1 MRKIDRVMREI
12 LHQYHEKGRRFFN
25 QKELAGSCGLS
36 LGTVNPLVGKFEL
49 MGMVERRPLGFR
61 LVDPRRMLLYW
72 AATREISGDVVYTT
86 FSAEAISRMEERL
99 SSLGLLTAHSGYRRI
114 FGSCPVDYSR
124 VFVYAPPEEVRRI
137 YGPRRKRPNLFV
149 LTPDEHL
156 LKLGREGTVP
166 PVQLYVDLW
175 QLGSLA
181 GRLLEDLERRL
192 GEAPARA
199 VEEVARK
206 RGAPSPEGA
215 GNAWSSSSPS

>member
-1 MRKIDRVMREI
+1 MRKIDRVMREV
-12 LHQYHEKGRRFFN
+12 LHQYHERGRRFFN

-36 LGTVNPLVGKFEL
+36 LGTVNPLVSRFEL

-61 LVDPRRMLLYW
+61 LVDPKRMLLYW
-72 AATREISGDVVYTT
+72 AATREISGDVAYTT
-86 FSAEAISRMEERL
+86 FSAEPLPRMEERL
-99 SSLGLLTAHSGYRRI
+99 SSMGLLTAHSGYRRL

-124 VFVYAPPEEVRRI
+124 VFVYAPPEEVKKV
-137 YGPRRKRPNLFV
+137 YGSRRKRPNLFV

-156 LKLGREGTVP
+156 LRLGRGGAVP

-199 VEEVARK
+199 VEEVARRK
-206 RGAPSPEGA
+206 GAPPPEDA
-215 GNAWSSSSPS
+215 RSAWSSSPSS

>member
-1 MRKIDRVMREI
+1 MEEGRGVRKIDRVMREI

-25 QKELAGSCGLS
+25 QKELAENCGLS
-36 LGTVNPLVGKFEL
+36 LGTVNPLISKFEL

-86 FSAEAISRMEERL
+86 FSAESLSRMEERL
-99 SSLGLLTAHSGYRRI
+99 SSLGLLTAHSGYRRL

-124 VFVYAPPEEVRRI
+124 VFVYAPPEEVKRI
-137 YGPRRKRPNLFV
+137 YGPRRKKPNLFV

-156 LKLGREGTVP
+156 LRLGKGGAVP

-181 GRLLEDLERRL
+181 GRLLEDLEHRL

-199 VEEVARK
+199 VEEVARE
-206 RGAPSPEGA
+206 RTQPRET
-215 GNAWSSSSPS
+215 

>member
-12 LHQYHEKGRRFFN
+12 LHQYHERGRRFFN
-25 QKELAGSCGLS
+25 QRELAETCGLS
-36 LGTVNPLVGKFEL
+36 LGTVNPLVSKFEL

-86 FSAEAISRMEERL
+86 FSADPLPRVEERL
-99 SSLGLLTAHSGYRRI
+99 SSLGLLTAHAGYRRL
-114 FGSCPVDYSR
+114 FGSVPVDYSS
-124 VFVYAPPEEVRRI
+124 VFVYAPPEEVRRV
-137 YGPRRKRPNLFV
+137 YGPRRKKPNLFV

-156 LKLGREGTVP
+156 MRLGREGAVP

-181 GRLLEDLERRL
+181 GRLLEELERRL
-192 GEAPARA
+192 GEAPVRA
-199 VEEVARK
+199 VEEVAR
-206 RGAPSPEGA
+206 RREEL
-215 GNAWSSSSPS
+215 SPSGA